1 MSLSDDK
8 TYKFSYSTDG
18 VHFTQIQEKFPL
30 SRATWTGAKLC
41 LWSCS
46 KENKNSEGYCDY
58 EYVTIVWYMNFKN
71 WKLKVCC
78 VLRRFSLIGF
88 IWAASVIM
96 LPYQEQRYNRS
107 CSFLVFCS
115 THVFLQH
122 FFWCRVWLRNGKR
135 CIYENRDLNQYEK
148 PEYWNIAIFYREW

>member
-1 MSLSDDK
+1 LWYAPNVLTQIPQKKELTMTVKMELTGKEAGDFGGIGVEGHIYGYAGLYSTGEKMEIRCYRGIVTEKMFHGEAEERLVFSSKLEGNVLWLSMSLSDDK

-58 EYVTIVWYMNFKN
+58 EYVTIV
-71 WKLKVCC
+71 
-78 VLRRFSLIGF
+78 
-88 IWAASVIM
+88 
-96 LPYQEQRYNRS
+96 
-107 CSFLVFCS
+107 
-115 THVFLQH
+115 
-122 FFWCRVWLRNGKR
+122 
-135 CIYENRDLNQYEK
+135 
-148 PEYWNIAIFYREW
+148 